1 MRYLHPSAV
10 IRKRKYIYKYLAQ
23 EAYKLYHISTNL
35 KGKEVKYMN
44 IPFMKHVAWYLVIAM
59 FIIGIAPRVDAG
71 LVGSE
76 ITPLM
81 QIDRTT
87 ELEKI
92 QNFLET
98 KAVSKRLGQFGYTQ
112 EEIQKRL
119 TQLNDQQIHQ
129 IATKLDDLK
138 IGGDGGGVII
148 AILVI
153 IILVIVILQLTG
165 HKVIV
170 T

>member
-1 MRYLHPSAV
+1 
-10 IRKRKYIYKYLAQ
+10 
-23 EAYKLYHISTNL
+23 
-35 KGKEVKYMN
+35 MN

-71 LVGSE
+71 LVESA

-81 QIDRTT
+81 QVDRTT

-98 KAVSKRLGQFGYTQ
+98 KAVSKRLGQFGYSQ
-112 EEIQKRL
+112 EEVQNRL
-119 TQLNDQQIHQ
+119 TQLSDQQIHQ

-138 IGGDGGGVII
+138 IGGDGVGVVI
-148 AILVI
+148 AILIVV
-153 IILVIVILQLTG
+153 ILVIVILQLTG

>member
-1 MRYLHPSAV
+1 
-10 IRKRKYIYKYLAQ
+10 
-23 EAYKLYHISTNL
+23 
-35 KGKEVKYMN
+35 MN

-76 ITPLM
+76 ITSLM
-81 QIDRTT
+81 QVDRTA
-87 ELEKI
+87 ELENI
-92 QNFLET
+92 QKFLET
-98 KAVSKRLGQFGYTQ
+98 KAVSKRLEQFGYTQ
-112 EEIQKRL
+112 DEVQKRL
-119 TQLNDQQIHQ
+119 TQLSDQQIHR

-138 IGGDGGGVII
+138 IGGDGAGIVI
-148 AILVI
+148 ALLVI
-153 IILVIVILQLTG
+153 VVLVIVILQLTG

>member
-1 MRYLHPSAV
+1 
-10 IRKRKYIYKYLAQ
+10 
-23 EAYKLYHISTNL
+23 
-35 KGKEVKYMN
+35 MN

-71 LVGSE
+71 LVESE
-76 ITPLM
+76 IMSFM
-81 QIDRTT
+81 QVDRTAD
-87 ELEKI
+87 LEKI

-98 KAVSKRLGQFGYTQ
+98 KAVSKRLEQFGYTQ
-112 EEIQKRL
+112 DEIQKRL
-119 TQLNDQQIHQ
+119 TQLSDQQIHQ

-138 IGGDGGGVII
+138 IGGDGLGIVIALLVI
-148 AILVI
+148 AILI
-153 IILVIVILQLTG
+153 IVILQLTG